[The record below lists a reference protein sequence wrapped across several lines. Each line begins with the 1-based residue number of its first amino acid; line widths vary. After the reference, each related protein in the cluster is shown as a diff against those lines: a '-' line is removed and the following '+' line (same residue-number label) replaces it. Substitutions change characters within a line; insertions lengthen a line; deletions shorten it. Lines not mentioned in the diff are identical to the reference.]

1 MNQNLIHRL
10 CCLLSYPRTE
20 STAYPSSFDF
30 RSVLDAQLNNPMWGD
45 LVHSLLAN
53 GFHKPRTGSDAG
65 DHPPIT
71 PMRSANEDILGN
83 DAWKLYKYVCQHF
96 IGTVCPDCKHIRSGL
111 SPFHFK

>member
-53 GFHKPRTGSDAG
+53 GFHKDRKS
-65 DHPPIT
+65 
-71 PMRSANEDILGN
+71 
-83 DAWKLYKYVCQHF
+83 V
-96 IGTVCPDCKHIRSGL
+96 V
-111 SPFHFK
+111 